1 MLTIQISTLNAP
13 PDPTPKFSYQLCS
26 ECMPIFV
33 IRAVPGYVP
42 GACNGCILDAVF
54 DLSSSTLDIYSGTS
68 SSIGSTL
75 TSTTGVLV
83 TSIYASSTLTPDL
96 TSSTSRGL
104 SFTNKSS
111 TAPSDAVDA
120 TTTPA
125 VSSGGL
131 VTVVT
136 GTETLTETLTST
148 LYLPASPGNDDQFGR
163 VVTTCYPVTTCSE
176 FTVTLTIPPE
186 SCTTYTTTNE
196 VDKKVETCTEPV
208 PWWTPSFQTPTQLS
222 AAEFQGPVPEIS
234 GSAIP
239 GPWKENLAEPDAGN
253 IASPQPGGGDMFL
266 ASSGTQPDNPASLYS
281 DTAQSGE
288 EVKDNGPKNGNPGSN
303 IPAQSPEE
311 HNFSPDG
318 KKFDSQREGPS
329 SGPNAPSGTAV
340 GVGNKTSGASYDA
353 AGSETTPA
361 VAQAIGCRAR
371 KAFATEALIVVIG
384 ITWLL
389 ACQY

>member
-33 IRAVPGYVP
+33 IRAVPGYIP

-54 DLSSSTLDIYSGTS
+54 DLPSSTLDMSSSTSTGSASSSTTSLLASSIDTS
-68 SSIGSTL
+68 STLIPGLTSSQSISPSFTV
-75 TSTTGVLV
+75 TSTTG
-83 TSIYASSTLTPDL
+83 
-96 TSSTSRGL
+96 R
-104 SFTNKSS
+104 
-111 TAPSDAVDA
+111 SDAVDA

-125 VSSGGL
+125 VSGGGL

-136 GTETLTETLTST
+136 GTETLTETMTST

-196 VDKKVETCTEPV
+196 VNNKVETRIELV

-222 AAEFQGPVPEIS
+222 ATESKGSVPEIS
-234 GSAIP
+234 GSPSP
-239 GPWKENLAEPDAGN
+239 GPWEENLAKPDAGN
-253 IASPQPGGGDMFL
+253 KASPQPGAGDGLF
-266 ASSGTQPDNPASLYS
+266 ASSGTQPHNLAPPYS
-281 DTAQSGE
+281 DAAQSGE
-288 EVKDNGPKNGNPGSN
+288 EVKDNGTMSDNPGSN
-303 IPAQSPEE
+303 IAAQSSEE
-311 HNFSPDG
+311 HSFSPG
-318 KKFDSQREGPS
+318 SKNFDFQRESPS
-329 SGPNAPSGTAV
+329 SVPNAPSGAAV
-340 GVGNKTSGASYDA
+340 GVGNKTSGASNDA
-353 AGSETTPA
+353 AGSETTSA
-361 VAQAIGCRAR
+361 AAQAISYRAR
-371 KAFATEALIVVIG
+371 KAAATEALIVVIG
-384 ITWLL
+384 VTWLL